1 MNVFDFDKT
10 IYDGDS
16 TIDFYF
22 YCLRMNFSIIRFLP
36 KQLLAAIQYKFRSI
50 SKTKFKEKFYSFL
63 EELDDTEKMV
73 TDFWDKHE
81 HKIKKWYLEIQNED
95 DIVISAS
102 PRFLLVEICKRTNI
116 NELIASEVDIK
127 TGKYTGINCYG
138 EEKVRRF
145 HEKHNERIDSFY
157 SDSRSDQPLADI
169 AKDKYIVKGGT
180 IVPW

>member
-22 YCLRMNFSIIRFLP
+22 YCVRMNPGIIRFIP
-36 KQLLAAIQYKFRSI
+36 KQLLAAVQYKLKRI
-50 SKTKFKEKFYSFL
+50 NKTKFKEEFYSFL
-63 EELDDTEKMV
+63 TKLDDTEKKV
-73 TDFWDKHE
+73 VDFWDKHE
-81 HKIKKWYLEIQNED
+81 HKIKRWYLEIQNID

-102 PRFLLVEICKRTNI
+102 PRFLLVEICKRIKI
-116 NELIASEVDIK
+116 NDLIASEVDIK
-127 TGKYTGINCYG
+127 TGKYTGVNCYG

-145 HEKHNERIDSFY
+145 YEKYDDIIDSFY

-169 AKDKYIVKGGT
+169 AKNKYIVKGDV